1 MCYRYMCGAKP
12 LVLPVCCCLSKQSET
27 RSTHSLLFSILFH
40 LHITHSRCTLYTL
53 HIVHFILHISS
64 YVVHYTHFTLYT
76 THFIL
81 YTTHI
86 LYCTLHTSYTLY
98 ITQHTSLIIHHTQH
112 SIQQH
117 QHHPPATPTIN
128 HPAFQKKPPIRTS
141 KLIFSAYSNRDDY
154 SLLLSD
160 KDVGKEKSS

>member
-86 LYCTLHTSYTLY
+86 LH
-98 ITQHTSLIIHHTQH
+98 IIHHPTHITHHPPHPTQH
-112 SIQQH
+112 STTPAPSTSNTNNQPPGISEKTPH
-117 QHHPPATPTIN
+117 QNFKAN
-128 HPAFQKKPPIRTS
+128 
-141 KLIFSAYSNRDDY
+141 IFG
-154 SLLLSD
+154 LQ
-160 KDVGKEKSS
+160 